1 MPTARAECPK
11 DLSRWFTDS
20 KEERETDRLEL
31 VWTSPPRKQ
40 FKSQRW
46 TATDRP
52 DKILVNAWAED
63 VRQQYEP
70 SKRAVR
76 VLRWQARHRYA
87 PSRGQDAAH
96 LFYEEADKWKVE
108 TMHSSSTTKMISH
121 PSYLRIIGLARE
133 FRKDEIERL
142 ILQELK
148 SEPDHWFDALEAITG
163 QNPVSPDDDFDAAVN
178 AWLDWGHKEGT
189 IANDNAEGIER

>member
-1 MPTARAECPK
+1 
-11 DLSRWFTDS
+11 
-20 KEERETDRLEL
+20 
-31 VWTSPPRKQ
+31 
-40 FKSQRW
+40 
-46 TATDRP
+46 
-52 DKILVNAWAED
+52 
-63 VRQQYEP
+63 
-70 SKRAVR
+70 
-76 VLRWQARHRYA
+76 
-87 PSRGQDAAH
+87 
-96 LFYEEADKWKVE
+96 
-108 TMHSSSTTKMISH
+108 MISH

-178 AWLDWGHKEGT
+178 AWLDWGHKEGI